1 MRIIIADDR
10 KHTRNGLRAVL
21 AASLPG
27 PQIWEATTGL
37 EVVRLAEEVHPH
49 LILMDIRM
57 PEMDGLAAT
66 RSIKTSHPE
75 IRILVLSLHAA
86 ASEDAM
92 DAGADAFVSKGESP
106 QRLLDA
112 IAALADPRERP

>member
-21 AASLPG
+21 VASLPG

-86 ASEDAM
+86 ASQDAM

-112 IAALADPRERP
+112 IATLADPTERP